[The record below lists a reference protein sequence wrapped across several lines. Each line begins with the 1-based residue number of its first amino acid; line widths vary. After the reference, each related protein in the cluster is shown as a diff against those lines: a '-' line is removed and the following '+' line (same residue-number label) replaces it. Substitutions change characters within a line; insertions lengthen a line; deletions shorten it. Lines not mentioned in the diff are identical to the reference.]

1 VRFLITAGPTRE
13 PIDPVRYI
21 SNRSSGKMGYAIA
34 EAATENGHD
43 VVLISG
49 PVNLACPCVAKL
61 IAVSASDEMFDA
73 VHRHV
78 PDCDIL
84 VMCAAVADY
93 KPANISPGKIK
104 KHDDKLSLEL
114 TPTHDILAS
123 LAAQDRQFLTVG
135 FAAETNDLQE
145 NAQKKLRAKNC
156 DIIVAN
162 DVSHP
167 DFGMESDE
175 NEVTIF
181 FRGGEIKTIPRAP
194 KKIIARKL
202 VKIFTDMHENCLT
215 KKMP

>member
-1 VRFLITAGPTRE
+1 MRFLITAGPTRE

-34 EAATENGHD
+34 EAAIENGHD

-49 PVNLACPCVAKL
+49 PVNLHPPRAAKL
-61 IAVSASDEMFDA
+61 IAVSTSDEMFDA
-73 VHRHV
+73 VHQHA
-78 PDCDIL
+78 PDCDVL

-104 KHDDKLSLEL
+104 KRDDRLSLGL
-114 TPTHDILAS
+114 TPTRDILAS
-123 LAAQDRQFLTVG
+123 LPTQDREFLTVG
-135 FAAETNDLQE
+135 FAAETSNLQE

-167 DFGMESDE
+167 DSGMESDE

-181 FRGGEIKTIPRAP
+181 FRTGEIKTISRAP
-194 KKIIARKL
+194 KKIIAREL
-202 VKIFTDMHENCLT
+202 VKVFENMRENRLT
-215 KKMP
+215 KKMS